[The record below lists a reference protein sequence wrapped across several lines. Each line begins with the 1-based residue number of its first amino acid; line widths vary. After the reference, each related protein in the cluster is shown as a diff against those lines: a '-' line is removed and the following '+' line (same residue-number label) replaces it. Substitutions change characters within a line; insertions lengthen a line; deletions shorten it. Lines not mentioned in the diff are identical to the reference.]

1 MGIYNYINENNEEIG
16 LNLIAVT
23 GSSYYNKGEVLDKN
37 CSANPTEE
45 FNIAWTTNTGWYN
58 ASAHILSIISATYSA
73 DTIDGIDTGY
83 RYTGLGK
90 ELYYYPADVHKI
102 HISVKR
108 FVNSDSVE
116 PWPKYTITSTAD
128 QISLKSSSTTY
139 RTYELV
145 YSGKVLPPYSADAL
159 PVTIT
164 LEGPPE
170 SDTEKVYS
178 TTILDNSKEFSFSTS
193 SEETKD
199 FVWNFPGEGIF
210 RYDTQSSPNC
220 AIITGSPKGG
230 NGYGL
235 KTTIS
240 VSYRSRSES
249 KSFYGS
255 GSTQTVKWLQLDGTG
270 ATLDVGCFNLNVV
283 HFTDSDKYG
292 MQVKFQAH
300 RGDTLPTTT
309 KNFTVS
315 IKVERRILKE

>member
-1 MGIYNYINENNEEIG
+1 MQN
-16 LNLIAVT
+16 
-23 GSSYYNKGEVLDKN
+23 KN
-37 CSANPTEE
+37 CTSKPTEKI
-45 FNIAWTTNTGWYN
+45 NIAWTTNTGWYN
-58 ASAHILSIISATYSA
+58 ASAQILSIISAVCLA
-73 DTIDGIDTGY
+73 DTIEGIDTGY

-90 ELYYYPADVHKI
+90 ELYYYPAGVHKI

-108 FVNSDSVE
+108 FVNTDSVE

-128 QISLKSSSTTY
+128 QVSLKSSSTTY
-139 RTYELV
+139 RTYELA

-178 TTILDNSKEFSFSTS
+178 TTILESSKEFSFSTS

-199 FVWNFPGEGIF
+199 FVWDFPGEGIF
-210 RYDTQSSPNC
+210 RYDTQGSNNC

-255 GSTQTVKWLQLDGTG
+255 GSTQIVKWLQLEGTG

-283 HFTDSDKYG
+283 HFTDNDKYG
-292 MQVKFQAH
+292 VQIKFQAH

-315 IKVERRILKE
+315 IKIERRILKE